1 MNRSDEEMNCKSNIE
16 KSDKPYVVVVTGGIA
31 TGKSEVSKYL
41 TELGYT
47 VLDSDKI
54 VHDGYKKNSELYKS
68 LISMFLYD
76 ILDENNDI
84 DRQKL
89 GKIVFS
95 DDKRLSQL
103 NDLVHDYVRKVLIN
117 AVKSSNDDIIF
128 LDIPLF
134 FEGKESIEQSGLSY
148 DEIWLVYVNEE
159 IQKDRLKRRA
169 ILENKDPEQ
178 ALSIIQKQMSIE
190 VKILLTDKVINNEG
204 SITELRN
211 QINSLLVDINGLSN

>member
-95 DDKRLSQL
+95 DDKKLSQL

-117 AVKSSNDDIIF
+117 DVKSSNDDIIF